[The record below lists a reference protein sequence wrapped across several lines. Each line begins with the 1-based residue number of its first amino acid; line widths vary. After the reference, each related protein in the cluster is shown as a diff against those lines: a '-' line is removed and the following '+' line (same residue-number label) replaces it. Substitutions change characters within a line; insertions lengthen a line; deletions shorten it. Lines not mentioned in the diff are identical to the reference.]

1 MPGTAS
7 NQASVTVIQD
17 GIKSYWSALVN
28 AQHYDIF
35 VDHKIVGLL
44 NGYTS
49 RTTCALPPGTHSICL
64 RAYARSS
71 ATPTRVYECSET
83 LALDLSPGEHKTLFC
98 GLMPG
103 PPFRRWSILGGGTL
117 IAIVLVLGLGP
128 IRVVEEQTRYAIA
141 AGVAVLVLASSW
153 YGYSVKP
160 GSTIYLR
167 ETSSAP
173 EAAVGHRASR

>member
-1 MPGTAS
+1 
-7 NQASVTVIQD
+7 
-17 GIKSYWSALVN
+17 
-28 AQHYDIF
+28 
-35 VDHKIVGLL
+35 
-44 NGYTS
+44 
-49 RTTCALPPGTHSICL
+49 
-64 RAYARSS
+64 
-71 ATPTRVYECSET
+71 
-83 LALDLSPGEHKTLFC
+83 
-98 GLMPG
+98 MPG